1 MSEEPAAKPS
11 SAAPGVRTSRIEC
24 NLDNDP
30 RLLASVETIVAHAAG
45 RAGFSE
51 EAQREVAVAA
61 ANASRELAASANGK
75 GNAAATTRL
84 IVDEFPD
91 RLELTFELPAGPN
104 SERMRKQME
113 GNANDRIQCELRD
126 GRVRVTLLKPCGA
139 AKSGS
144 AC

>member
-1 MSEEPAAKPS
+1 MSAEPAAKPS
-11 SAAPGVRTSRIEC
+11 SAAPGARTSRIEC

-61 ANASRELAASANGK
+61 AHASREMAVSTN
-75 GNAAATTRL
+75 GNAPATTRL

-91 RLELTFELPAGPN
+91 RLELTFESPAGSNP
-104 SERMRKQME
+104 EGMRKRLE
-113 GNANDRIQCELRD
+113 GNANDRIRCESRE
-126 GRVRVTLLKPCGA
+126 GGVRVTLLKSCGA
-139 AKSGS
+139 AKSGL

>member
-1 MSEEPAAKPS
+1 MSAEPAAKPA
-11 SAAPGVRTSRIEC
+11 SAASGARTSRIEC

-51 EAQREVAVAA
+51 DAQREVASAA
-61 ANASRELAASANGK
+61 ANASREMAVSANGS
-75 GNAAATTRL
+75 AAATTRL

-91 RLELTFELPAGPN
+91 RLELTFESPAGPN
-104 SERMRKQME
+104 PEGMRKQLE
-113 GNANDRIQCELRD
+113 GRANDRIRCESRE
-126 GRVRVTLLKPCGA
+126 GGVRVTLLKSCGA